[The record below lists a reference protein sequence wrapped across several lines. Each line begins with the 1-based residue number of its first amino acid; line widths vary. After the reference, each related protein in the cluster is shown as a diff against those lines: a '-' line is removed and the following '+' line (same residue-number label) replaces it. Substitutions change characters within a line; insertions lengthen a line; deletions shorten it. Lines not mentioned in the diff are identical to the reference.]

1 MTAVGKIMAFLVLVF
16 STVVLVMS
24 LYVHSLWSEQ
34 RAEFEKLTKNY
45 EVVNASRKAIEDEMK
60 EIKNQTAKVRSEA
73 KTKEQRIDMLS
84 KEVADKDVLVKNFQ
98 GEMKKEVDRFN
109 LSIEAAKAEADSRQ
123 GQFALLN
130 DTLKKEQSA
139 NIELAK
145 QRDDMRQRE
154 VAAQIEAKNL
164 RDRFVQMEKQL
175 REVTK
180 QLDSAKVSTTVGGG
194 KMGAKENRPAEHVEG
209 TVKSVDGASGLITIS
224 IGADQGLQRGH
235 TLHLFRL
242 DLRNSTNSKY
252 LGVVKV
258 LDVSNHESVVEAVKV
273 LSDRVQV
280 GDKAAS
286 EILGR

>member
-16 STVVLVMS
+16 STLVLVMS

-45 EVVNASRKAIEDEMK
+45 EVVNASRKAIEDETK
-60 EIKNQTAKVRSEA
+60 EIKNLSAKVRNEQKA
-73 KTKEQRIDMLS
+73 KEQRIDLLT
-84 KEVADKDVLVKNFQ
+84 KEVAEKDVLVKNFQ

-123 GQFALLN
+123 NQFALLN

-180 QLDSAKVSTTVGGG
+180 QLDNAKVSTSVAGG
-194 KMGAKENRPAEHVEG
+194 KSGGKENPPPEHVEG
-209 TVKSVDGASGLITIS
+209 TVRKVDAGGLMTIS

-235 TLHLFRL
+235 TLQLFRL
-242 DLRNSTNSKY
+242 DLQRPGNSKY
-252 LGVVKV
+252 LGSIRV
-258 LDVSNHESVVEAVKV
+258 LDVANHEAVGEPVKA
-273 LSDRVQV
+273 LADRVQV
-280 GDKAAS
+280 GDKVAS
-286 EILGR
+286 KILDR

>member
-34 RAEFEKLTKNY
+34 RVEFDKLQKNY
-45 EVVNASRKAIEDEMK
+45 DVLNASRGALESELK
-60 EIKNQTAKVRSEA
+60 EIKNVASKNRNDGKAKDQRVDLL
-73 KTKEQRIDMLS
+73 TKDLAE
-84 KEVADKDVLVKNFQ
+84 KDSLIKNFQ
-98 GEMKKEVDRFN
+98 GEMKKEIDRFN
-109 LSIEAAKAEADSRQ
+109 QSIEAAKAEADSRQ
-123 GQFALLN
+123 KQFELLS

-175 REVTK
+175 REVNK
-180 QLDSAKVSTTVGGG
+180 QLEVAKVSTSPSSAR
-194 KMGAKENRPAEHVEG
+194 GATKENPPPEHVEG
-209 TVKSVDGASGLITIS
+209 VVKETDPNGMIKLS

-235 TLHLFRL
+235 TLQLFRL
-242 DLRNSTNSKY
+242 NLKAPGESKY
-252 LGVVKV
+252 LGSIRV
-258 LDVSNHESVVEAVKV
+258 LEVSNHESVGEPVRA
-273 LSDRVQV
+273 LADRARAGDRV
-280 GDKAAS
+280 AS
-286 EILGR
+286 KILDR